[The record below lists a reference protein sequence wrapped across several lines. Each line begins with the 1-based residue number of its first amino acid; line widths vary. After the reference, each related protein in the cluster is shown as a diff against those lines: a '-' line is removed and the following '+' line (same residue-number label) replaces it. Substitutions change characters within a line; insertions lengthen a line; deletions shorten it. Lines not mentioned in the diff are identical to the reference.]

1 MFNKKKQNYYNTF
14 LQLDK
19 QLNNLN
25 PWRLFLE
32 QKVFTFPI
40 ITIYVFTYVCIL
52 DVLEESTWSSVFQ
65 KLDARSDT
73 RTKDIVAVKVHA
85 DRYTHSECVSL

>member
-1 MFNKKKQNYYNTF
+1 MFNKKKLLHQFILF

-19 QLNNLN
+19 QLDSLN

-40 ITIYVFTYVCIL
+40 IYVFTYVCIL
-52 DVLEESTWSSVFQ
+52 DVLKESTWSSVFQ